1 MGDLEELLEQ
11 QESTLR
17 WLARSSA
24 AAAALVLPDEA
35 AELETLRQL
44 AEPPTTAELHAL
56 AGLPPGE
63 RRPTPDW

>member
-17 WLARSSA
+17 WLARSS